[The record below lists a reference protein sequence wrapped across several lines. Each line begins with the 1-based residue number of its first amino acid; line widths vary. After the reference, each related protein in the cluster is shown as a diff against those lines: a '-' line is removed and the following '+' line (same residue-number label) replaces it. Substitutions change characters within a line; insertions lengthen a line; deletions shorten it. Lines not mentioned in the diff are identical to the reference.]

1 MSRYSAGFKRSI
13 VGRYLGGKES
23 YASAGAL
30 HGIDAATVR
39 KWVAAYRAH
48 GDGGLLRKHSHYDA
62 AFKLSVL
69 ERMWDEGL
77 SYRQT
82 AALFN
87 IRSAGCLPGWE
98 KLYHVGGIEALAPR
112 ARGRPRSMPKPPE
125 PPAPDAPV
133 ASDDEARSREELV
146 AELNYLRM
154 ENAYL
159 KKLEALTQGHAPKK
173 RKPSRR

>member
-1 MSRYSAGFKRSI
+1 MSRHGAGFKRS
-13 VGRYLGGKES
+13 VVDCYLGGEES
-23 YASAGAL
+23 YASAGAR
-30 HGIDAATVR
+30 HGVDAATVR

-48 GDGGLLRKHSHYDA
+48 GDGGLSRKYGRYDA

-69 ERMWDEGL
+69 ERMRDEGL
-77 SYRQT
+77 SHRQT

-87 IRSAGCLPGWE
+87 IRNAGCLAGWE
-98 KLYHVGGIEALAPR
+98 KRYHAGGIEALAARP
-112 ARGRPRSMPKPPE
+112 RGRPRSMPKPP
-125 PPAPDAPV
+125 APEAPV
-133 ASDDEARSREELV
+133 ASDDEAKSREELL